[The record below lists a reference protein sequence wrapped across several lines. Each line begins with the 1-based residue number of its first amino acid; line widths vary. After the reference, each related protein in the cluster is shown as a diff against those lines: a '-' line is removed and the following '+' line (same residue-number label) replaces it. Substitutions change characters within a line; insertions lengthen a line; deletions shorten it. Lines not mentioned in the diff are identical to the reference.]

1 MISRSDGHRESRER
15 EREGERERERASE
28 RERERASERE
38 RENGSRLTIER
49 SFPVKILHVS
59 ECVRASGGT
68 EVAVDLD

>member
-1 MISRSDGHRESRER
+1 MATERVERER
-15 EREGERERERASE
+15 EREGERERESE
-28 RERERASERE
+28 RERE